1 MPSKKTSNKLQ
12 KVLNSSVE
20 WWSTLNFYMKLGT
33 ILIVSIIFY
42 FLMSIGMDYVDT
54 KKDKEYRKEREELI
68 MQIEKLKTESE
79 IREVEIQRLLDEREV
94 VRGKIK
100 ELESLKPKKRDKPA
114 SFDEIDSF
122 FKDRGF

>member
-1 MPSKKTSNKLQ
+1 
-12 KVLNSSVE
+12 
-20 WWSTLNFYMKLGT
+20 MKLGT

-54 KKDKEYRKEREELI
+54 RKDKEYKKEREELI
-68 MQIEKLKTESE
+68 IQIEKLKTESE

-122 FKDRGF
+122 FKERGF